1 MDLRVMLT
9 TTVFTAALKTFYSIE
24 SFAGLDCPFTLV
36 SGIKPLALGCLPSSL
51 YTFLEFVKRTSGLA
65 RDYRAN
71 DFPEFDRLHM
81 GVSPHAALFNSLLST

>member
-9 TTVFTAALKTFYSIE
+9 TTVFTAALKALYSVE
-24 SFAGLDCPFTLV
+24 SFAGLDCPFTLGLTVRV
-36 SGIKPLALGCLPSSL
+36 SAIQSLHLP
-51 YTFLEFVKRTSGLA
+51 EFVRTSGLA